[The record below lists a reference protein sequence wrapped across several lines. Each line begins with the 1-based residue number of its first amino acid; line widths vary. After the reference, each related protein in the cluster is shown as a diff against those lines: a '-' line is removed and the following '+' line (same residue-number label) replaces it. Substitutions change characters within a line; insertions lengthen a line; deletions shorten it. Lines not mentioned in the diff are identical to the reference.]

1 MAKLTITEAIKRSP
15 IGKTYFYKQ
24 YVDTG
29 KITVS
34 VDHSGK
40 KYIDSSELLRVFGEL
55 KGEPTEQPVNVH
67 EQFTV
72 NDTEQLVNVHKQP
85 AVNTTEQS
93 NLSSS
98 ERQEQAELVKALRE
112 QIEDLKADK
121 QFYQS
126 QIVSLT
132 NRLEAP
138 AKAAPINPLVRWWR
152 SLG

>member
-1 MAKLTITEAIKRSP
+1 M
-15 IGKTYFYKQ
+15 
-24 YVDTG
+24 
-29 KITVS
+29 
-34 VDHSGK
+34 
-40 KYIDSSELLRVFGEL
+40 
-55 KGEPTEQPVNVH
+55 NVH

-72 NDTEQLVNVHKQP
+72 NDTERLVNVHKQP
-85 AVNTTEQS
+85 TVNTTEQS
-93 NLSSS
+93 NLSSN
-98 ERQEQAELVKALRE
+98 EQAELVKALRE

-152 SLG
+152 GLG

>member
-67 EQFTV
+67 EQLTV
-72 NDTEQLVNVHKQP
+72 ND
-85 AVNTTEQS
+85 TEQS

-98 ERQEQAELVKALRE
+98 ERHEQTELVKALRE

-152 SLG
+152 GLG

>member
-1 MAKLTITEAIKRSP
+1 M
-15 IGKTYFYKQ
+15 
-24 YVDTG
+24 
-29 KITVS
+29 
-34 VDHSGK
+34 
-40 KYIDSSELLRVFGEL
+40 
-55 KGEPTEQPVNVH
+55 NVH

-85 AVNTTEQS
+85 TVNTIEQS
-93 NLSSS
+93 KLSSR

-138 AKAAPINPLVRWWR
+138 VKASPINPFFRWWR
-152 SLG
+152 SLGFRPLIVVSSIIILTNYSGNRNAICLRSTSCKEY